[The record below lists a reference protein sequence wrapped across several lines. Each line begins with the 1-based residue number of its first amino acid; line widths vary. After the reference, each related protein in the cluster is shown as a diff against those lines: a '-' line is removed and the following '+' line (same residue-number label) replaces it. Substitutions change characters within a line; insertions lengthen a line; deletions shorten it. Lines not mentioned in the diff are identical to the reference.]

1 MEKTYHVAVERA
13 SRVQNIINKIGIGQ
27 VVKEKFVNGCYT
39 CITDTGVTLIKS
51 ADKLKL
57 VTMYVTTYKELVAVY
72 NGPKKIPSYL
82 RKKVDHNQSLFTKA
96 GKTIW
101 G

>member
-1 MEKTYHVAVERA
+1 MEMTYHVRIERRD
-13 SRVQNIINKIGIGQ
+13 RVQNIINQIGIGQ
-27 VVKEKFVNGCYT
+27 VVKEKYVNGCYT

-72 NGPKKIPSYL
+72 NGPKKIPHYL